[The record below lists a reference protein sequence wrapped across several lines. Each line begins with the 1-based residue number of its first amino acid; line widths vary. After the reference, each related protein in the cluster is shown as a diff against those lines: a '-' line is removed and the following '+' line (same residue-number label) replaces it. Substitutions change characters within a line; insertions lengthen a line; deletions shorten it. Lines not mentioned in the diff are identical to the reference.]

1 MVFIN
6 KPPIDINFPNINTV
20 GAITVNIPKILNINS
35 FWLTLNKLK
44 VSVIFLIEDI
54 KLLSIKLTNFSKI
67 GNKPIANSIF
77 IIDSFCVNSLHLL
90 LNSVDFLIF
99 SFEINVKFS
108 KLLVKFFI
116 SSLLF
121 NNNGAILLSNS

>member
-6 KPPIDINFPNINTV
+6 KPQIDINFPNINTV
-20 GAITVNIPKILNINS
+20 GTITVNIPKILNINS
-35 FWLTLNKLK
+35 FWLTLNELK
-44 VSVIFLIEDI
+44 VSVFLIEGI

-77 IIDSFCVNSLHLL
+77 IIDSFCVNSFHLL
-90 LNSVDFLIF
+90 LNSVIFLIF

-108 KLLVKFFI
+108 KLLVRFFI

-121 NNNGAILLSNS
+121 NNNGAILLPNS